1 MTFAIQM
8 QNVITGW
15 FLYSMTKNP
24 FILGMVG
31 LAEALLAL
39 SSALFAG
46 NLVDKYDKKKV
57 LLLSFCVYLICGF
70 GFAYL
75 SSRFASQSLSHNG
88 IVYGFYGVSM
98 ILGLARSFAAPA
110 SFSIIS
116 YIFPKEM
123 MPRVSPLSSTAW
135 QVGAIMGP
143 AIGGFVYAMTDA
155 ATSSLVVCF
164 FMLCSVIFS
173 SFLKPKPP
181 YVSATPDT
189 QSTGERIREGLRYVF
204 QNKIILSAMCLDL
217 FAVLFGGAVALL
229 PVFASE
235 ILHVG
240 SLELG
245 WLRAAPSLGAATFLF
260 ALSIKPPE
268 TKTGLKLLL
277 SVAAFGLCMIGFS
290 LSENLYLSL
299 VLLCASGA
307 FDAVSVVIRGTI
319 LQMYTPDHMRGR
331 VSAVNT
337 MFIGSSNEIGAF
349 ESGTA
354 ARLLGTSP
362 SVLFGGTMTL
372 LVVGLVTYYA
382 PSLRKLELKAAN

>member
-15 FLYSMTKNP
+15 FLYNLTKDP

-31 LAEALLAL
+31 LAEALPAL
-39 SSALFAG
+39 LSALFAG
-46 NLVDKYDKKKV
+46 NIVDKYDKRKV
-57 LLLSFCVYLICGF
+57 LMLSFCVYTLCGL
-70 GFAYL
+70 GFAFL
-75 SSRFASQSLSHNG
+75 SSHYAGGILEDKG
-88 IVYGFYGVSM
+88 IVYGFYIVSM
-98 ILGLARSFAAPA
+98 VLGLARSFAAPA
-110 SFSIIS
+110 SFSILS
-116 YIFPKEM
+116 YIFPKSM
-123 MPRVSPLSSTAW
+123 MPKVSPLSSTAW
-135 QVGAIMGP
+135 QIGAIMGP
-143 AIGGFVYAMTDA
+143 AIGGFLYAMTDA
-155 ATSSLVVCF
+155 PTSSLVVCF
-164 FMLCSVIFS
+164 FMFCSVLFS

-181 YVSATPDT
+181 YASI
-189 QSTGERIREGLRYVF
+189 STDIQGTIERIKEGLRYVF
-204 QNKIILSAMCLDL
+204 QNKIILSAMSLDL

-245 WLRAAPSLGAATFLF
+245 WMRAAPSIGAAIFLLV
-260 ALSIKPPE
+260 LSIKPPE
-268 TKTGLKLLL
+268 TRTGLKLLF

-290 LSENLYLSL
+290 FSTHLWLSL
-299 VLLCASGA
+299 VLLCAGGA

-354 ARLLGTSP
+354 ARLLGTAP

-372 LVVGLVTYYA
+372 LVVAFVSYYA
-382 PSLRKLELKAAN
+382 PSLRKLELKIRT

>member
-1 MTFAIQM
+1 
-8 QNVITGW
+8 
-15 FLYSMTKNP
+15 
-24 FILGMVG
+24 
-31 LAEALLAL
+31 
-39 SSALFAG
+39 
-46 NLVDKYDKKKV
+46 
-57 LLLSFCVYLICGF
+57 
-70 GFAYL
+70 
-75 SSRFASQSLSHNG
+75 
-88 IVYGFYGVSM
+88 
-98 ILGLARSFAAPA
+98 
-110 SFSIIS
+110 
-116 YIFPKEM
+116 
-123 MPRVSPLSSTAW
+123 
-135 QVGAIMGP
+135 
-143 AIGGFVYAMTDA
+143 
-155 ATSSLVVCF
+155 
-164 FMLCSVIFS
+164 
-173 SFLKPKPP
+173 
-181 YVSATPDT
+181 
-189 QSTGERIREGLRYVF
+189 
-204 QNKIILSAMCLDL
+204 
-217 FAVLFGGAVALL
+217 
-229 PVFASE
+229 
-235 ILHVG
+235 
-240 SLELG
+240 LG